1 MDEHA
6 VAYVLKGFP
15 RRSETFIASEIH
27 RVEQLGVRT
36 RIFVLKP
43 ADEPDRHPVV
53 DRIRAVPRYLPAT
66 TSLSASPAVPW
77 LVRNIRPFLP
87 ALGTVARRRPLGLLR
102 AATMALA
109 QAVRARRRPL
119 AAPRKI
125 YLKELLL
132 AAALADAVLADQ
144 AIAHLHAHFAHG
156 SATVTWLAS
165 AITGLPF
172 SFTGHAKDLYEK
184 DLNPAGLLSRKTAA
198 AAFVVT
204 CTEANGRH
212 LRALGTATPIHVIH
226 HGLGSDFAALTAGRV
241 EHGGRGAR
249 LRVLGVGRLVP
260 KKGFD
265 TFVDACAQLRA
276 RGVPFEAVIAGEHGD
291 HEPVVRGRAA
301 SHGLDGSV
309 RFVGP
314 LTPTELF
321 AEYCRASVFSLACRV
336 VGDGDRD
343 GIPNVLLEAMACAT
357 PVVTTDVSGIPELVR
372 DGDNGVLV
380 SPNDPDS
387 LAAAWIR
394 LWEDEMLAGRLA
406 RAGRRTVVEQF
417 DGDQLAERLARV
429 FRAQVGS

>member
-1 MDEHA
+1 MAERA

-27 RVEQLGVRT
+27 RVEQLGVPT

-53 DRIRAVPRYLPAT
+53 DRIMATPCYLPAT
-66 TSLSASPAVPW
+66 TSLSARPALPW
-77 LVRNIRPFLP
+77 LVRNVRPFLP
-87 ALGTVARRRPLGLLR
+87 ALGTVARRRPRGLVR
-102 AATMALA
+102 AAAMALA
-109 QAVRARRRPL
+109 QAVRSRRRPL

-132 AAALADAVLADQ
+132 AVALADQILADP

-156 SATVTWLAS
+156 STTVTWLAS
-165 AITGLPF
+165 TITGLPF
-172 SFTGHAKDLYEK
+172 SFTGHAKDLYEQ
-184 DLNPAGLLSRKTAA
+184 DLNPAGLLARKTAA

-212 LRALGTATPIHVIH
+212 LRALGTATRVHVIH
-226 HGLGSDFAALTAGRV
+226 HGLGSDFTALTAGSV
-241 EHGGRGAR
+241 EHSGRSAR
-249 LRVLGVGRLVP
+249 LRILGVGRLVP

-265 TFVDACAQLRA
+265 TFVDACARLREL
-276 RGVPFEAVIAGEHGD
+276 GVPFEAVIAGEHGD
-291 HEPVVRGRAA
+291 HEPVVRSRAA
-301 SHGLDGSV
+301 AHRLDGSV

-321 AEYCRASVFSLACRV
+321 AEYRRASVFSLACRV

-343 GIPNVLLEAMACAT
+343 GIPNVLLEAMACAA

-372 DGDNGVLV
+372 DGDNGLLV
-380 SPNDPDS
+380 APDDPRS
-387 LAAAWIR
+387 LATAWIR
-394 LWEDEMLAGRLA
+394 IWEDEALADQLGQ
-406 RAGRRTVVEQF
+406 AGRRTVLERF
-417 DGDQLAERLARV
+417 DGDRLAAELARIFV
-429 FRAQVGS
+429 TQVGS